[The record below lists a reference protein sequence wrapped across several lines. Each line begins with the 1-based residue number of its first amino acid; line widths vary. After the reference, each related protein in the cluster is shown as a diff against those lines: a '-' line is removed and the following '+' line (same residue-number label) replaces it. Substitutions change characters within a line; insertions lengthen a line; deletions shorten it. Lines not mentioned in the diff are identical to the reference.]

1 MDATY
6 LKVKHDT
13 GLTYAQ
19 YVAAGTPAQ
28 VENWGRIYE
37 QTKLTGAQAALVGAF
52 TRKIN
57 VLVLS
62 GIWCGDCVQ
71 QGPLIQK
78 IAEANP
84 ARIDLRWLEREAHLD
99 LQDRVRIC
107 GGQRVPVVIFC
118 AEDFELVGWF
128 GDRTLSRY
136 RAIAQRQLGAGCPL
150 PGATVAAE
158 ELAATLQDW
167 VDQFERTHLLL
178 RLSARL
184 RQKHA
189 D

>member
-1 MDATY
+1 MDATF
-6 LKVKHDT
+6 LQAKHDA
-13 GLTYAQ
+13 GLSYAR
-19 YVAAGTPAQ
+19 YVAAGTAAQ
-28 VENWGRIYE
+28 QQNWQKVY
-37 QTKLTGAQAALVGAF
+37 QQVKLTGSQEKLVGLF

-57 VLVLS
+57 VLVLT

-71 QGPLIQK
+71 QGPLLER

-84 ARIDLRWLEREAHLD
+84 RSIDLRWLERDAHLD
-99 LQDRVRIC
+99 LQERVRIC

-128 GDRTLSRY
+128 GDRTLARY
-136 RAIAQRQLGAGCPL
+136 RAVAQRQLGASCPL
-150 PGATVAAE
+150 PGAVIATE

-167 VDQFERTHLLL
+167 VDQFERIHLLL
-178 RLSARL
+178 RLSPRL
-184 RQKHA
+184 RQKHG